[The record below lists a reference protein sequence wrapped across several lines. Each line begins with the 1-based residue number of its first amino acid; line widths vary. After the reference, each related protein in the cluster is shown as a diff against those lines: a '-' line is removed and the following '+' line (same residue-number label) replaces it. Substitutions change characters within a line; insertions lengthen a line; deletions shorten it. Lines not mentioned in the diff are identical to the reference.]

1 MFTTLMVAFLPTII
15 SFSLTYMQET
25 QFKATIFKIINLMS
39 DGFNAT
45 EVISTIITMFSTL
58 IAFQNLEID
67 IPDPTDV
74 YRHCFLQEGNLS
86 NLERIK
92 RLNFL
97 QGLISLKIIV
107 TLPSRFYDRKMSYE
121 VFLLKKVDEESISV
135 ENYVILRNKDPKMIL
150 ERIEAWIEC
159 LVVEGGRSEKSY
171 QIFKKDWKQFLSKLN
186 YFDRILSIS
195 KLGYFDKIFP
205 KILLRAAFASVIVSF
220 FSSFTNFDK
229 MDGEQILK
237 AIPFPNVVTLWIM
250 LNFSYI
256 GHCLRNIFELGHYF
270 FNVIEKIELKKYF
283 EEKQRLALQEYSA
296 NSYEWLNM

>member
-1 MFTTLMVAFLPTII
+1 MMFTTLMVAFLPTII

-25 QFKATIFKIINLMS
+25 QFKAIIFKIINLMS

-45 EVISTIITMFSTL
+45 EVISTIISMFSTL

-74 YRHCFLQEGNLS
+74 YRHCFLQEGNLA

-97 QGLISLKIIV
+97 QGLISLKIFV

-205 KILLRAAFASVIVSF
+205 KILVRAAYASVIVSF

-229 MDGEQILK
+229 MDGEQISN
-237 AIPFPNVVTLWIM
+237 PVF
-250 LNFSYI
+250 
-256 GHCLRNIFELGHYF
+256 
-270 FNVIEKIELKKYF
+270 
-283 EEKQRLALQEYSA
+283 
-296 NSYEWLNM
+296 